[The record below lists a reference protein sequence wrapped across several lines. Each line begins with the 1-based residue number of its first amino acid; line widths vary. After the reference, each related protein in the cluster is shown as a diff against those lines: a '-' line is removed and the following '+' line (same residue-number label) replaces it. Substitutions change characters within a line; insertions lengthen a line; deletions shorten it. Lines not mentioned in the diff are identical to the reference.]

1 MSAVFKDLTD
11 RVTSPTA
18 LFLRRAAALLGY
30 REVPRSER
38 EFTMLASQPVAPAV
52 IERMLNF
59 GVPSRHLGF
68 ITPQRTLSHRK
79 ARGEMLTPDESD
91 RAVRAARLLALA
103 ETVFGD
109 KARALQWLG
118 RPVMQLH
125 GNVPLDMMASESG
138 ARLIEE
144 LLVGIDEGY
153 FA

>member
-1 MSAVFKDLTD
+1 MSAIFKDLPD
-11 RVTSPTA
+11 PATSPTA

-30 REVPRSER
+30 GEVPRSER
-38 EFTMLASQPVAPAV
+38 EFSMLASRPVAPAV
-52 IERMLNF
+52 VERLVSF
-59 GVPSRHLGF
+59 GVPSRYLGF

-91 RAVRAARLLALA
+91 RAVRAARLLALG

-109 KARALQWLG
+109 KARALQWLA
-118 RPVMQLH
+118 RPVKQL
-125 GNVPLDMMASESG
+125 GGSAPLAMMASESG
-138 ARLIEE
+138 ARLVEE

>member
-1 MSAVFKDLTD
+1 MSAIFKDVPD
-11 RVTSPTA
+11 PAASSTA
-18 LFLRRAAALLGY
+18 LYLRRAAALLGFS
-30 REVPRSER
+30 EVPRSER
-38 EFTMLASQPVAPAV
+38 EFSLLAGQPVAPAV
-52 IERMLNF
+52 IERLLNF
-59 GVPSRHLGF
+59 GVPSRYLGF

-109 KARALQWLG
+109 KARALHWLG
-118 RPVMQLH
+118 RPVKQLR
-125 GNVPLDMMASESG
+125 GNAPLDMMASESG
-138 ARLIEE
+138 ARVVEE